1 MMKKIMVVFVAII
14 VVFGVVCTDAVAK
27 KIFITMSTASTGG
40 GWYPAGSNLAQLW
53 NEKIPN
59 IKANSQAS
67 KGSVQ
72 NVDLLRRK
80 DVSMGWMQNNIA
92 SQSYHG
98 TGRFKGKPHKN
109 YRMVMVMFPSQ
120 YHILVSKASGIKRIA
135 DIKGKRFIPGR
146 PGSGN
151 ISSSAAVFGTF
162 GFGHKDYKIDYA
174 GQTEAV
180 QAVQDGRVD
189 GTYLVGGA
197 PLGPLSA
204 ALFTARDRLYL
215 LDMTEEERQAV
226 HTKHPWIVPFQL
238 TRKQYP
244 TLPEKGIKTLG
255 HSAFIMCRED
265 MPEDIIYQIVKTT
278 YDNLAAL
285 RGVNKAFNNM
295 NINDLTG
302 AMGLKV
308 PLHPGSIKYY
318 KEVGALK

>member
-1 MMKKIMVVFVAII
+1 MTKKILVVFVSIMVVFGI
-14 VVFGVVCTDAVAK
+14 VCTDAVAK

-53 NEKIPN
+53 NEKIPT

-80 DVSMGWMQNNIA
+80 DVNLCWMQNNIA
-92 SQSYHG
+92 RQSYRG
-98 TGRFKGKPHKN
+98 TGRFKDKPHKN
-109 YRMVMVMFPSQ
+109 FRMAMVMFPSQ
-120 YHILVSKASGIKRIA
+120 YHILASKASGIKKIA

-189 GTYLVGGA
+189 GTFLVGGA

-204 ALFTARDRLYL
+204 ALFTAKDRLYL
-215 LDMTEEERQAV
+215 LDMTEEERKAV
-226 HTKHPWIVPFQL
+226 NSKHPWIVPFSL
-238 TRKQYP
+238 TPHHYP
-244 TLPEKGIKTLG
+244 TLPEAGIKTLG

-278 YDNLAAL
+278 YDNLDSL
-285 RGVNKAFNNM
+285 RGVNKVFNNM
-295 NINDLTG
+295 DIGDLAG
-302 AMGLKV
+302 AMGLQV
-308 PLHPGSIKYY
+308 PLHPGAMKYY
-318 KEVGALK
+318 KEAGALK

>member
-1 MMKKIMVVFVAII
+1 MTKKILVVFVSIMVVFGI
-14 VVFGVVCTDAVAK
+14 VCTDAMAK

-80 DVSMGWMQNNIA
+80 DVNLCWMQNNIA
-92 SQSYHG
+92 RQSYHG
-98 TGRFKGKPHKN
+98 TGRFKDKSHKN
-109 YRMVMVMFPSQ
+109 FRMVMVMFPSQ
-120 YHILVSKASGIKRIA
+120 YHILANKASGIKKIA

-189 GTYLVGGA
+189 GTFLVGGA
-197 PLGPLSA
+197 PLGPRPGEDPV
-204 ALFTARDRLYL
+204 RDRSS
-215 LDMTEEERQAV
+215 
-226 HTKHPWIVPFQL
+226 PL
-238 TRKQYP
+238 TRGP
-244 TLPEKGIKTLG
+244 TPADPCSKRLVYTGTVP
-255 HSAFIMCRED
+255 RED
-265 MPEDIIYQIVKTT
+265 AMNHEVIITCSVTGHVNRIV
-278 YDNLAAL
+278 
-285 RGVNKAFNNM
+285 
-295 NINDLTG
+295 
-302 AMGLKV
+302 
-308 PLHPGSIKYY
+308 
-318 KEVGALK
+318 

>member
-1 MMKKIMVVFVAII
+1 MRRLFIIAVSAMM
-14 VVFGVVCTDAVAK
+14 VFGAIGTQAFAK
-27 KIFITMSTASTGG
+27 KMFITMSTASTGG
-40 GWYPAGSNLAQLW
+40 GFYPAGSNLAQLW
-53 NEKIPN
+53 NEKIPE

-80 DVSMGWMQNNIA
+80 DVNMCWMQNNIA
-92 SQSYHG
+92 RQSYHG
-98 TGRFKGKPHKN
+98 TGRFEGKPNKDF
-109 YRMVMVMFPSQ
+109 RMVMVMFPSQ
-120 YHILVSKASGIKRIA
+120 YHILVTKDSGINRIV
-135 DIKGKRFIPGR
+135 DIQGKRFIPGR

-151 ISSSAAVFGTF
+151 MSSWEAIFGAF
-162 GFGHKDYKIDYA
+162 GLGPKDYKIDYA

-189 GTYLVGGA
+189 GAFLVGGA

-204 ALFTARDRLYL
+204 ALFTAGDRIRL
-215 LDMTEEERQAV
+215 LEMTEEERTTV
-226 HTKHPWIVPFQL
+226 NTKHPWIVRFTL

-255 HSAFIMCRED
+255 HSAFIMCRAD
-265 MPEDIIYQIVKTT
+265 MPEDIIYKIVKTT
-278 YDNLAAL
+278 YENLDAL
-285 RGVNKAFNNM
+285 RSVNKTFNNM
-295 NINDLTG
+295 TIDDLPG
-302 AMGLKV
+302 ALGLKV

>member
-1 MMKKIMVVFVAII
+1 MRKSLIIILSLMIVLGAI
-14 VVFGVVCTDAVAK
+14 CTDAFAK

-53 NEKIPN
+53 NEKIPG
-59 IKANSQAS
+59 IKTNSQAS

-80 DVSMGWMQNNIA
+80 DVNLAWMQNNIA
-92 SQSYHG
+92 RQSYPG
-98 TGRFKGKPHKN
+98 TGRFKDKPHKN

-120 YHILVSKASGIKRIA
+120 YHILIAKDSGINSIA
-135 DIKGKRFIPGR
+135 DIKGKKFIPGR

-151 ISSSAAVFGTF
+151 ISSSKAVFGTF
-162 GFGHKDYKIDYA
+162 GFGHKDYKLDYA

-204 ALFTARDRLYL
+204 ALFTAKNRLTL
-215 LDMTEEERQAV
+215 LSMTDEERKAV
-226 HTKHPWIVPFQL
+226 NTKHPWIVPFTL
-238 TRKQYP
+238 TQKHYP
-244 TLPEKGIKTLG
+244 TLSKEGVKTLG
-255 HSAFIMCRED
+255 HSAFIMCRAD

-278 YDNLAAL
+278 YENLDGL
-285 RGVNKAFNNM
+285 RGVNKVFNNM
-295 NINDLTG
+295 TIDDLEG
-302 AMGLKV
+302 ALGLKV

-318 KEVGALK
+318 KEIGVLK

>member
-1 MMKKIMVVFVAII
+1 MRKVFIIAMSIMM
-14 VVFGVVCTDAVAK
+14 VFGAICTDAFAK
-27 KIFITMSTASTGG
+27 KTFITMSTASTGG

-53 NEKIPN
+53 NEKIPDV
-59 IKANSQAS
+59 KANSQAS

-80 DVSMGWMQNNIA
+80 DVNLGWMQNNIA
-92 SQSYHG
+92 RQSYHG

-120 YHILVSKASGIKRIA
+120 YHILVTKDSGITRIA
-135 DIKGKRFIPGR
+135 DIKGKKFIPGR

-151 ISSSAAVFGTF
+151 MSSSAAMFDTF
-162 GFGHKDYKIDYA
+162 GFGHDDYKIDYA

-180 QAVQDGRVD
+180 QAVQDGRVA

-204 ALFTARDRLYL
+204 ALFTARDRLRL
-215 LDMTEEERQAV
+215 LDMTDEERTAV
-226 HTKHPWIVPFQL
+226 NKKHPWIVPFTL
-238 TRKQYP
+238 TQKHYP
-244 TLPEKGIKTLG
+244 TLPKEGVKTLG

-278 YDNLAAL
+278 YENLDAL
-285 RGVNKAFNNM
+285 RGVNKVFNNM
-295 NINDLTG
+295 IVDDLEG
-302 AMGLKV
+302 ALGLKV
-308 PLHPGSIKYY
+308 PLHPGSMKYY
-318 KEVGALK
+318 KEIGALK

>member
-1 MMKKIMVVFVAII
+1 MALVMVLGII
-14 VVFGVVCTDAVAK
+14 CTDAFAEKV
-27 KIFITMSTASTGG
+27 FITMSTASTGG

-53 NEKIPN
+53 NEKIPS

-72 NVDLLRRK
+72 NVDLLRKK
-80 DVSMGWMQNNIA
+80 DVNLGWMQNNIA
-92 SQSYHG
+92 RQSFHG
-98 TGRFKGKPHKN
+98 AGRFKDKPHKN
-109 YRMVMVMFPSQ
+109 FRMVMVMFPSQ
-120 YHILVSKASGIKRIA
+120 YHILVAKGSGINRIA

-189 GTYLVGGA
+189 GTFLVGGA

-204 ALFTARDRLYL
+204 ALFTAKARLNL
-215 LDMTEEERQAV
+215 LDMTDEERTAV
-226 HTKHPWIVPFQL
+226 NTKHPWIVRFPL
-238 TRKQYP
+238 TRRQYP
-244 TLPEKGIKTLG
+244 TLPEEGIKTLG
-255 HSAFIMCRED
+255 HSAFIMCRAD

-278 YDNLAAL
+278 YENLAAL
-285 RGVNKAFNNM
+285 RSVNKVFNNM
-295 NINDLTG
+295 TMDDLSG
-302 AMGLKV
+302 ALGLKV

-318 KEVGALK
+318 KEVGAIK